1 MTSHPRRATFLPYA
15 LPSIDEQEE
24 QAVLEVL
31 RSGWLTTGPKVK
43 QFEEEFALYTGAA
56 HAVAVNS
63 CTAAM
68 HLVLAAWG
76 IGQGDEVITTPLTF
90 CATIEAIEYLGAM
103 PVLVDIDPAT
113 ANIDPNRIEDA
124 ITPRTRAILPV
135 HYGGLPCE
143 MEAIMEIARRHEL
156 LVLEDAAHAAGAVY
170 KGRKI
175 GAIAHATAFSFYATK
190 NLTTGEGG
198 MITTDDAEL
207 ADRCRILSL
216 HGISRDAWKRYMAA
230 GTWYYEVQA
239 LGYKYNMTDLQAAL
253 GICQLRKLDALNTRR
268 QQIAAQYHRAFAEM
282 DFLTPFPPRL
292 PADRTHV
299 WHLYTILL
307 NLETLRIDRARFI
320 EELKVRNIGTSV
332 HFIPIHYHPHYARYG
347 WRRGD
352 FPNAERYYERT
363 LSLPLYPAMSDQDAA
378 DVIEAVY
385 DVGMQWRR

>member
-1 MTSHPRRATFLPYA
+1 MKRRETFLPYS
-15 LPSIDEQEE
+15 LPLLDEQEE
-24 QAVLEVL
+24 QAVLDVL
-31 RSGWLTTGPKVK
+31 RSGWLTTGPKVR
-43 QFEEEFALYTGAA
+43 QFEEAFAQYTGAT

-90 CATIEAIEYLGAM
+90 CATLEAIEYVGAT
-103 PVLVDIDPAT
+103 PVLVDVEPAT

-124 ITPRTRAILPV
+124 ITPCTRAVLPV

-143 MEAIMEIARRHEL
+143 MDAIMEIAARHHL
-156 LVLEDAAHAAGAVY
+156 LVLEDAAHAVGAEY

-175 GAIAHATAFSFYATK
+175 GTIAHATAFSFYATK

-198 MITTDDAEL
+198 MITTHDADL
-207 ADRCRILSL
+207 ADQCRILSL

-253 GICQLRKLDALNTRR
+253 GICQLNKLDAMNARR
-268 QQIAAQYHRAFAEM
+268 RQIAARYHSAFADME
-282 DFLTPFPPRL
+282 FLTPFPTDL
-292 PADRTHV
+292 PTDRTHV

-307 NLETLRIDRARFI
+307 HLDALRIDRAQFI
-320 EELKVRNIGTSV
+320 EELKAHNIGTSV

-347 WRRGD
+347 WQRGQ
-352 FPNAERYYERT
+352 FPNAEQYYERT
-363 LSLPLYPAMSDQDAA
+363 LSLPLYPAMSDQDVA

-385 DVGMQWRR
+385 DVGRRWRR

>member
-1 MTSHPRRATFLPYA
+1 MKRRKTFLPYS
-15 LPSIDEQEE
+15 LPLLDEQEE
-24 QAVLEVL
+24 QAVLDVL
-31 RSGWLTTGPKVK
+31 RSGWLTTGPKVR
-43 QFEEEFALYTGAA
+43 QFEEAFAQYTGAT

-90 CATIEAIEYLGAM
+90 CATLEAIEYVGAT
-103 PVLVDIDPAT
+103 PVLVDVEPAT

-124 ITPRTRAILPV
+124 ITPCTRAVLPV

-143 MEAIMEIARRHEL
+143 MDAIMEIAARHHL
-156 LVLEDAAHAAGAVY
+156 LVLEDAAHAVGAEY

-175 GAIAHATAFSFYATK
+175 GTIGHATAFSFYATK

-198 MITTDDAEL
+198 MITTHDADL
-207 ADRCRILSL
+207 ADQCRILSL
-216 HGISRDAWKRYMAA
+216 HGISRDAWKRYTAA
-230 GTWYYEVQA
+230 GSWYYEVQA

-253 GICQLRKLDALNTRR
+253 GICQLNKLDAMNARR
-268 QQIAAQYHRAFAEM
+268 QQIAAQYHRAFAELE
-282 DFLTPFPPRL
+282 FLTPFPTEL
-292 PADRTHV
+292 PTDRTHV

-307 NLETLRIDRARFI
+307 HLDALRIDRAQFI
-320 EELKVRNIGTSV
+320 EELKAHNIGTSV

-347 WRRGD
+347 WQRGQ
-352 FPNAERYYERT
+352 FPNAEQYYERT
-363 LSLPLYPAMSDQDAA
+363 LSLPLYPAMSDQDVA

-385 DVGMQWRR
+385 DVGKRWRR